1 MDAFPKIVLIVDD
14 DPDVTK
20 LMKRQLESEGYA
32 VMIEHSGLSAIESV
46 KNTRLLAVLLDLGL
60 QDVSGFDVLK
70 AVKKA
75 KPDLP
80 VIMVT
85 GSHKESE
92 GQAALE
98 MGAWDYITK
107 PIDFAYLKNILL
119 IQSQQG

>member
-14 DPDVTK
+14 DPDITK
-20 LMKRQLESEGYA
+20 LMKRQLEGEGYA
-32 VMIEHSGLSAIESV
+32 VMVEHTGVSAIESV

-60 QDVSGFDVLK
+60 QDVSGFEVLK

-85 GSHKESE
+85 GSHLESE
-92 GQAALE
+92 GQTALE
-98 MGAWDYITK
+98 LGAWDYITK
-107 PIDFAYLKNILL
+107 PIDFTYLKNILL